1 MADGRPVDSFCCTV
15 YRPAKPVSRND
26 PMRIFAVLAPL
37 ALLALTGCS
46 TAPDIVKMNGD
57 NYRVRPDAG
66 GGSPGDAEIK
76 ARGIK
81 RANEF
86 CDAQGKRAVIII
98 GQTSSWFVFGL
109 QTAEVQF
116 YCDERPAGQPADKTS
131 KP

>member
-1 MADGRPVDSFCCTV
+1 
-15 YRPAKPVSRND
+15 
-26 PMRIFAVLAPL
+26 MRILAVLAPL

-57 NYRVRPDAG
+57 HYRVRPDAG
-66 GGSPGDAEIK
+66 GGSPSDAEIK

-81 RANEF
+81 RASEF

-116 YCDERPAGQPADKTS
+116 YCDEQPPNQSSDKAA